1 MVSNKIKFK
10 KKHILQIS
18 LILLGILLVFLIYF
32 SKPEKNIQ
40 KDLEK
45 NSISQKKDDKIDPNK
60 NYFENA
66 EYKGVDKNGNNFV
79 IFSEFSEFDLVKP
92 ELIKMERILCYFYF
106 KDGTVLE
113 IRSLIGSYNNVTLDM
128 SFAENVKMFY
138 LDSSL
143 FSDNA
148 EYVNSDSK
156 LIVEGNV
163 KTQNSDGELVA
174 DKLNFDFIDKK
185 LKISMYNDD
194 TVNIKTKLK

>member
-40 KDLEK
+40 KDLEN
-45 NSISQKKDDKIDPNK
+45 NSISQKKDDKIDPDK
-60 NYFENA
+60 NYFENV
-66 EYKGVDKNGNNFV
+66 EYKGVDKNGNKFV
-79 IFSEFSEFDLVKP
+79 IFSEYSEFDLVKP

-174 DKLNFDFIDKK
+174 DKLNFDLIDKK

>member
-40 KDLEK
+40 KDLEN
-45 NSISQKKDDKIDPNK
+45 NSISQKKDDKIDPDK
-60 NYFENA
+60 NYFENV
-66 EYKGVDKNGNNFV
+66 EYKGVDKNGNKFV
-79 IFSEFSEFDLVKP
+79 IFSEYSEFDLVKP

>member
-45 NSISQKKDDKIDPNK
+45 NSISQKKDDKIDPDK
-60 NYFENA
+60 NYFENV
-66 EYKGVDKNGNNFV
+66 EYKGVDKNGNKFV
-79 IFSEFSEFDLVKP
+79 IFSEYSEFDLVKP

>member
-40 KDLEK
+40 KDLEN
-45 NSISQKKDDKIDPNK
+45 NSISQKKDDKIDPDK
-60 NYFENA
+60 NYFENV
-66 EYKGVDKNGNNFV
+66 EYKGVDKNGNKFV
-79 IFSEFSEFDLVKP
+79 IFSEYSEFDLVKP

-113 IRSLIGSYNNVTLDM
+113 IRSLIGSYNNITLDM

-174 DKLNFDFIDKK
+174 DKLNFDLIDKK

>member
-45 NSISQKKDDKIDPNK
+45 NSISQKKDDKIDPDK
-60 NYFENA
+60 NYFENV
-66 EYKGVDKNGNNFV
+66 EYKGVDKNGNKFV
-79 IFSEFSEFDLVKP
+79 IFSEYSEFDLVKP

-174 DKLNFDFIDKK
+174 DKLNFDLIDKK

>member
-10 KKHILQIS
+10 KKYILQIS

-174 DKLNFDFIDKK
+174 DKLNFDLIDKK